1 MYRFYFLTLL
11 SAFSIQVIAQKSPLK
26 FGELD
31 LNNLAQESSQID
43 STAGAEYILDHGIVS
58 FDHNFQIEL
67 TRHVRIKIF
76 DKNQFDLANI
86 EIPFSEDD
94 MVGKL
99 KAASYNLVD
108 GKVVTSTLTKKE
120 MFTENVSDGVKQK
133 RFSMP
138 DVREGTIIEYTYA
151 VNYGGWRSLP
161 SWYFQHEVPVRHS
174 EYIVSLPE
182 YFEYRQVMTGYVTL
196 DHYDE
201 YRKNGSYKGQH
212 LNMFV
217 KEFRAKNVPSFKDEP
232 YMTSKEN
239 YIAKVA
245 FALYAVNIPGEITK
259 QYMPDSY
266 AHLSWHWSQEP
277 EFKNQITNAKF
288 LRDKV
293 VALAIGASNNL
304 EKAQNIYYFV
314 RDSIEND
321 EDSKTSGLRDVFRKR
336 KGNGF
341 QINRL
346 LAAMLHQAQLN
357 PEIVRL
363 STRSNGYL
371 HPNFPIQSKFNYTLV
386 SLTIDE
392 QEILMDARKNLLFGM
407 IPDYCLNGNG
417 MVISENNFRWV
428 PLESKIKD
436 QLYYSGNFTL
446 DDGYLNGTLNV
457 TRGGYNAFDF
467 REENKEDLEDYIEG
481 FAADHTTW
489 VIDNHEIEGIDLL
502 DKSIKHK
509 IKIEVEDMVEEAGD
523 LVLLKPVILGQREEN
538 PFETEKRVFPVNF
551 GSPRQETM
559 NFRYIIPEGM
569 AVEELPQS
577 LAIGLPDDAGSF
589 IYKVQQAGQI
599 LVVNSTLKINKVVF
613 PADEYP
619 ILREFYA
626 QLVAKQNESIVL
638 KTVN

>member
-1 MYRFYFLTLL
+1 MLRVYFLTILVVFSFDL
-11 SAFSIQVIAQKSPLK
+11 SAQKSSLK
-26 FGELD
+26 FGEVD
-31 LNNLAQESSQID
+31 LNNLSQKASKID

-94 MVGKL
+94 QVGKL

-108 GKVVTSTLTKKE
+108 GKVVTSSLAKKE

-161 SWYFQHEVPVRHS
+161 SWYFQKEVPVRHS
-174 EYIVSLPE
+174 KYVVSLPE
-182 YFEYRQVMTGYVTL
+182 HFVYKQIMTGYVKL
-196 DHYDE
+196 DHFDE
-201 YRKNGSYKGQH
+201 YQQTGSYKGQH
-212 LNMFV
+212 LNLFV
-217 KEFRAKNVPSFKDEP
+217 KEFGVRDVLPFKDEP
-232 YMTSKEN
+232 HMTSREN

-266 AHLSWHWSQEP
+266 QHLSWHWSQEP
-277 EFKNQITNAKF
+277 EFKNQITNGKY

-293 VALAIGASNNL
+293 AALTVSANNEL

-321 EDSKTSGLRDVFRKR
+321 EKSTTSSLRDVFRR
-336 KGNGF
+336 RNGNGF

-346 LAAMLHQAQLN
+346 LAAMLFQAKLN

-371 HPNFPIQSKFNYTLV
+371 HPNFPIQSKFNYTLI

-392 QEILMDARKNLLFGM
+392 QEILMDARDNLLFGM
-407 IPDYCLNGNG
+407 IPDFCLNGDG

-428 PLESKIKD
+428 PLTSKVKN
-436 QLYYSGNFTL
+436 QLYYSGNFKL
-446 DDGYLNGTLNV
+446 EEGYLTGLLNIN
-457 TRGGYNAFDF
+457 RGGYSAFDF
-467 REENKEDLEDYIEG
+467 REEYKEDLEDYIEG
-481 FAADHTTW
+481 FAEDHTTW
-489 VIDNHEIEGIDLL
+489 MIDNHEIEGIELL

-509 IKIEVEDMVEEAGD
+509 ISIEVEDMIEEAGD
-523 LVLLKPVILGQREEN
+523 LILLKPIIYGQRIEN
-538 PFETEKRVFPVNF
+538 PFETEKRIFPVNF
-551 GSPRQETM
+551 GSPRQEIM
-559 NFRYIIPEGM
+559 NYRFIIPEGVT
-569 AVEELPQS
+569 VEELPQPI
-577 LAIGLPDDAGSF
+577 AIGLPDNAGTF
-589 IYKVQQAGQI
+589 IYKVQQAGQV
-599 LVVNSTLKINKVVF
+599 LVINSTLNINKVVF
-613 PADEYP
+613 PAEDYP

-626 QLVAKQNESIVL
+626 QLIAKQNESIVL
-638 KTVN
+638 SNSK

>member
-1 MYRFYFLTLL
+1 MLRVYFLTLL
-11 SAFSIQVIAQKSPLK
+11 SFFSINLLAQRSPLK

-31 LNNLAQESSQID
+31 ISNLTQKTSQID
-43 STAGAEYILDHGIVS
+43 STAGAEYILDYGIVS
-58 FDHNFQIEL
+58 FDNSFEIEL

-76 DKNQFDLANI
+76 NKNQFDLANI
-86 EIPFSEDD
+86 EIPFREGDN
-94 MVGKL
+94 VKKL

-108 GKVVTSTLTKKE
+108 GQMVTSALSKKE
-120 MFTENVSDGVKQK
+120 MFTENVSDGIKQK

-182 YFEYRQVMTGYVTL
+182 YFKYKQVMTGYVSL
-196 DHYDE
+196 DHFDE

-212 LNMFV
+212 INMYV
-217 KEFRAKNVPSFKDEP
+217 KEFRANNILPFKDEP

-239 YIAKVA
+239 YISKVA
-245 FALYAVNIPGEITK
+245 FALYSVNIPGEITQ

-266 AHLSWHWSQEP
+266 SHLSWHWSQEP
-277 EFKNQITNAKF
+277 EFKNQITNARY

-293 VALAIGASNNL
+293 AVLTLDASNDI

-321 EDSKTSGLRDVFRKR
+321 EESNSTVLRDVFRRR

-346 LAAMLHQAQLN
+346 LAAMLHQAGLN

-386 SLTIDE
+386 SVTIDE

-407 IPDYCLNGNG
+407 IPDYCLNGEG

-436 QLYYSGNFTL
+436 KLIYSGNFEL
-446 DDGYLNGTLNV
+446 EDGYLSGTLNV
-457 TRGGYNAFDF
+457 IRGGYNAFDF
-467 REENKEDLEDYIEG
+467 REENQEDLEDYIDG
-481 FAADHTTW
+481 FAADHATW
-489 VIDNHEIEGIDLL
+489 IIDNHKIEDIDLL
-502 DKSIKHK
+502 DKTVKHK
-509 IKIEVEDMVEEAGD
+509 ISIEVEDMIEEAGD
-523 LVLLKPVILGQREEN
+523 LVLLKPVIHGQRQEN
-538 PFETEKRVFPVNF
+538 PFETETRVFPVNF
-551 GSPRQETM
+551 GSPLQEIMTY
-559 NFRYIIPEGM
+559 RYIIPEGM

-577 LAIGLPDDAGSF
+577 LAIGLPDNAGTY
-589 IYKVQQAGQI
+589 IYKVQQSGQV
-599 LVVNSTLKINKVVF
+599 LVVSSNLTINKIVF
-613 PADEYP
+613 PAEEYP

-638 KTVN
+638 KMAN

>member
-1 MYRFYFLTLL
+1 MLRVYILTFLVVFTFNL
-11 SAFSIQVIAQKSPLK
+11 FAQKSPLK
-26 FGELD
+26 FGEID
-31 LNNLAQESSQID
+31 LNNLSQKASKID

-99 KAASYNLVD
+99 KAASYNLKG
-108 GKVVTSTLTKKE
+108 GKITTSTLTKKE

-161 SWYFQHEVPVRHS
+161 SWYFQNEVPVRHS
-174 EYIVSLPE
+174 EYVVSLPE
-182 YFEYRQVMTGYVTL
+182 YFEYKQIMTGYVTL
-196 DHYDE
+196 DHFDQ

-212 LNMFV
+212 LNLNV
-217 KEFRAKNVPSFKDEP
+217 KEFVAKNVLPFKDEP
-232 YMTSKEN
+232 HMTSREN

-245 FALYAVNIPGEITK
+245 FALYAVNIPGEVTK

-266 AHLSWHWSQEP
+266 QHLSWHWSQEP
-277 EFKNQITNAKF
+277 EFKNQITNGKY

-293 VALAIGASNNL
+293 AALTVSAITEL
-304 EKAQNIYYFV
+304 EKAQSIYYFV

-321 EDSKTSGLRDVFRKR
+321 EESTDPSLRTVFRR
-336 KGNGF
+336 RTGNGF
-341 QINRL
+341 QMNRL
-346 LAAMLHQAQLN
+346 LAAMLYQADLN

-386 SLTIDE
+386 SVTIDE
-392 QEILMDARKNLLFGM
+392 QEILMDARENLLFGM
-407 IPDYCLNGNG
+407 IPDYCLNGKG

-428 PLESKIKD
+428 PLEATEKD
-436 QLYYSGNFTL
+436 QLYFSGNFQL
-446 DDGYLNGTLNV
+446 EEGYLAGTLNV

-467 REENKEDLEDYIEG
+467 REENKEDLEEYIDG
-481 FAADHTTW
+481 FAEDHTTW
-489 VIDNHEIEGIDLL
+489 MIDNHEIEGIELL
-502 DKSIKHK
+502 DQSIKHK
-509 IKIEVEDMVEEAGD
+509 ISIEVEDLIEEAGD
-523 LVLLKPVILGQREEN
+523 LILLKPIIYGQRKEN

-559 NFRYIIPEGM
+559 NYRFIIPEGM
-569 AVEELPQS
+569 AIEEIPQP
-577 LAIGLPDDAGSF
+577 LAIGLPDNAGTY
-589 IYKVQQAGQI
+589 IHKVQQAGQI
-599 LVVNSTLKINKVVF
+599 LVVTSTLKINKVVF
-613 PADEYP
+613 PAKDYP

-638 KTVN
+638 KMAN

>member
-1 MYRFYFLTLL
+1 MIRVYLLTLL
-11 SAFSIQVIAQKSPLK
+11 SLISFNLFAQKSPLK
-26 FGELD
+26 FGEVSIE
-31 LNNLAQESSQID
+31 NLSQKVSKID

-67 TRHVRIKIF
+67 TRHIRIKIF
-76 DKNQFDLANI
+76 DKNKFDLANI

-94 MVGKL
+94 MVARL

-108 GKVVTSTLTKKE
+108 GNIVTSSLSKKE
-120 MFTENVSDGVKQK
+120 MFTEDVSDGVKQK

-138 DVREGTIIEYTYA
+138 DVREGTIFEYTYS

-161 SWYFQHEVPVRHS
+161 SWYFQASVPVRHS

-182 YFEYRQVMTGYVTL
+182 YFEYKQITTGYVTL

-212 LNMFV
+212 LNLFV
-217 KEFRAKNVPSFKDEP
+217 KEFRAKNVLPFKDEP

-239 YIAKVA
+239 YISKVA
-245 FALYAVNIPGEITK
+245 FALHAVNIPGEITK
-259 QYMPDSY
+259 KYMPESY
-266 AHLSWHWSQEP
+266 PHLSWHWSQEP
-277 EFKNQITNAKF
+277 EFNNEIYKAKF
-288 LRDKV
+288 LRDKTI
-293 VALAIGASNNL
+293 ALTISATSDL

-314 RDSIEND
+314 RDSIQND
-321 EDSKTSGLRDVFRKR
+321 EESIDTSLRTVFRKR
-336 KGNGF
+336 TGNGF

-346 LAAMLHQAQLN
+346 LAAMLHQANLN

-386 SLTIDE
+386 SVIIDE

-428 PLESKIKD
+428 PLESTVKD
-436 QLYYSGNFTL
+436 QLYYSGNFQL
-446 DDGYLNGTLNV
+446 DEGYLSGTLNL

-467 REENKEDLEDYIEG
+467 REENKEDLDDYIDG
-481 FAADHTTW
+481 FAEDHATW

-502 DKSIKHK
+502 DKAIKHK
-509 IKIEVEDMVEEAGD
+509 ISIEIEDVIEEAGD
-523 LVLLKPVILGQREEN
+523 LVILKPIIYGQREEN

-559 NFRYIIPEGM
+559 NYRFIIPEGM
-569 AVEELPQS
+569 VVEEMPEPM
-577 LAIGLPDDAGSF
+577 AIGLPDNAGTY

-599 LVVNSTLKINKVVF
+599 LVISSTLKINKVVF
-613 PADEYP
+613 PADDYP

-626 QLVAKQNESIVL
+626 QLVAKQNESVVL
-638 KTVN
+638 KMVN